1 MYTGQV
7 DTDDNSSY
15 QSNQNKNYK
24 ISNKKND
31 DYSLI
36 DIIRENLLK
45 KGLRGLI
52 SMESSFRLADKDNSQ
67 SVNIDD
73 FKKIALSYKF
83 GLNDEEIFNVFE
95 LFDKENTG
103 KINYDEFIR
112 NVRGPM
118 SEKRKK

>member
-1 MYTGQV
+1 MKIKKIEVPKPNMYTGQV

-67 SVNIDD
+67 SVNI
-73 FKKIALSYKF
+73 
-83 GLNDEEIFNVFE
+83 
-95 LFDKENTG
+95 
-103 KINYDEFIR
+103 
-112 NVRGPM
+112 
-118 SEKRKK
+118 